1 MPFFKFKNLNIHY
14 IDEGE
19 GTPLILLPGSTAS
32 SAVHKSELEYFG
44 QTFRV
49 ICPDY
54 IGYGKSDRIKELP
67 IEFWWENARM
77 VVHLLQQLNIQNAYC
92 VGTSGGAIIG
102 LNMAIITPGVVK
114 GVIADSF
121 MGEFFVYD
129 EIIEMVQSRQKIST
143 EQAAFWSYAHGNDWQ
158 YVIQKD
164 SEMLIAST
172 RSGKSVFK
180 GRLNEIQ
187 CPVLILGSIKDD
199 LIPDIVRKLSDVAL
213 QIPSSKV
220 ILYPNGNHPVMWS
233 RMKDF
238 RVDVDTFL
246 NSLQR

>member
-1 MPFFKFKNLNIHY
+1 MPFFKFENFNIHY

-19 GTPLILLPGSTAS
+19 GTPLVLLPGNTAS

-54 IGYGKSDRIKELP
+54 IGYGKSDRVKDLS
-67 IEFWWENARM
+67 IEFWWKNAQM
-77 VVHLLQQLNIQNAYC
+77 IVQLLQQLNIQNAYC

-102 LNMAIITPGVVK
+102 LNMAIIAPSVVK

-121 MGEFFVYD
+121 MGEFFVYE
-129 EIIEMVQSRQKIST
+129 EIVKIVQSRQEIST
-143 EQAAFWSYAHGNDWQ
+143 EQIAFWSYAHGNDWH

-164 SEMLIAST
+164 SEMLIASAK
-172 RSGKSVFK
+172 SAKSVFK

-187 CPVLILGSIKDD
+187 CPVLILGSMKDD
-199 LIPDIVRKLSDVAL
+199 LIPDIVQKLSDVAI

-220 ILYPNGNHPVMWS
+220 ILYPKGNHPVMWS